1 MYFLLCNNEM
11 PNKEVSND
19 YDYKMQGKGTEPT
32 ININAIEIMEQKL
45 PEYVMKY
52 QSSEYDE
59 IESIMESVI
68 EKKFADNSK
77 HNSFPSH
84 AFEL

>member
-1 MYFLLCNNEM
+1 M

-19 YDYKMQGKGTEPT
+19 YDYKIQGKGNEPT
-32 ININAIEIMEQKL
+32 INAIEILEQKL

-52 QSSEYDE
+52 RSSWYDE
-59 IESIMESVI
+59 IESVI
-68 EKKFADNSK
+68 EKKYTDNFK
-77 HNSFPSH
+77 HNSFLSH